1 MSASDGTLAGVTSFL
16 ALHRSGDPLL
26 LPNAWD
32 VGSARLF
39 AAMGFRA
46 LASTSSGAAAA
57 AGGLDGTLG
66 RDVTLAHAAA
76 LVAATDLPVSADLE
90 NGFADD
96 PAGVA
101 DTVAAARAVG
111 LAGVSIE
118 DASGRGDEIYRFDHA
133 VERIA
138 AAAAAAHAGANPVVL
153 TARAENFLHGRADL
167 GNTIARL
174 QAYARAGAD
183 VVYAPGIANVDQVR
197 EVVAAVDV
205 PVNVLA
211 VPGLP
216 PVAELADAGVAR
228 VSVGGALA
236 FLAYGAALE
245 AAEAFRGGRLDWLP
259 NSRKAAAGVQ
269 HLLRR
274 TPA

>member
-1 MSASDGTLAGVTSFL
+1 VTSFL
-16 ALHRSGDPLL
+16 ALHCSGDPLL

-66 RDVTLAHAAA
+66 RDATLAHAAA

-101 DTVAAARAVG
+101 GTVVAARSVG
-111 LAGVSIE
+111 LAGMSIE
-118 DASGRGDEIYRFDHA
+118 DASGRGDEIYPFDRA
-133 VERIA
+133 VERVA
-138 AAAAAAHAGANPVVL
+138 AAAEAAHAGGDPVVL

-167 GNTIARL
+167 DDTIARL
-174 QAYARAGAD
+174 QAYAGAGAD
-183 VVYAPGIANVDQVR
+183 VVYAPGLTRIDQVR
-197 EVVAAVDV
+197 RVVAAVDV

-211 VPGLP
+211 LPGLP
-216 PVAELADAGVAR
+216 PVAELAAAGVAR

-236 FLAYGAALE
+236 FLAYGAALD
-245 AAEAFRGGRLDWLP
+245 AAQAFRRGALDWVP
-259 NSRKAAAGVQ
+259 TAREGAAAVQ
-269 HLLRR
+269 EALRH
-274 TPA
+274 TGP